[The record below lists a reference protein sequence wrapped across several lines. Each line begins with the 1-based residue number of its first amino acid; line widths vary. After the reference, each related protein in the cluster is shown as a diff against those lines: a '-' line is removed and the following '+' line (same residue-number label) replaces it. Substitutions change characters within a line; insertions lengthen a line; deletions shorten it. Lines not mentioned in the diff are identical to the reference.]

1 MEELMQT
8 VTIIGSGPAG
18 LTAAIYAARANLK
31 PVVYAGVQAGGQLM
45 LTSEVENYPGF
56 QQPIVGPKLM
66 QEMTEQA
73 RRLGVEIINTDI
85 DRVDFSTKPLQLFT
99 GNKSF
104 ASQVVII
111 ATGATARTLGLED
124 EERFMGRGLSTCA
137 TCDGF
142 FYRNKKVVVVG
153 GGDSAMEE
161 ATYLSKICS
170 EVVLVHRRQ
179 QFRASPIMLER
190 ARANA
195 KIKILTPY
203 QVTQLHGDQ
212 QGLNAITL
220 VNNDSGASERLVIDG
235 LFFAIGHDP
244 NSKVFS
250 PYIDTDDHGYIKVHH
265 YTKTN
270 VDGVFAA
277 GDIAD
282 SVFRQAV
289 TAAALGCQA
298 AIQAQQYLDR

>member
-1 MEELMQT
+1 MQT

-18 LTAAIYAARANLK
+18 LTAAIYTARANLK

-56 QQPIVGPKLM
+56 QQPIVGPELM
-66 QEMTEQA
+66 SEMTEQA
-73 RRLGVEIINTDI
+73 KRLGVRIINADI
-85 DRVDFSTKPLQLFT
+85 DRVDFSVKPLQLFA
-99 GNKSF
+99 GKRSF
-104 ASQVVII
+104 TSQAVII

-124 EERFMGRGLSTCA
+124 EQRFMGRGLSTCA

-161 ATYLSKICS
+161 ANYLSKVCS
-170 EVVLVHRRQ
+170 EVILVHRRQ
-179 QFRASPIMLER
+179 QFRASPIMFDR
-190 ARANA
+190 ARANT
-195 KIKILTPY
+195 KIRILTPY
-203 QVTQLHGDQ
+203 RITQMHGDDR
-212 QGLNAITL
+212 GLNAVTL
-220 VNNDSGASERLVIDG
+220 VNNDTGSSERLVIDG

-250 PYIDTDDHGYIKVHH
+250 PYIDTDDHGYIKVHD

-298 AIQAQQYLDR
+298 AIQTQHYLESC

>member
-1 MEELMQT
+1 MGELMQT

-18 LTAAIYAARANLK
+18 LTAAIYTARANLK
-31 PVVYAGVQAGGQLM
+31 PIVYAGVQSGGQLM

-56 QQPIVGPKLM
+56 QHPIVGPKLM

-73 RRLGVEIINTDI
+73 KRLGVEVVNADI
-85 DRVDFSTKPLQLFT
+85 DRVDFSVKPLQLSA

-104 ASQVVII
+104 TSQAVIV

-142 FYRNKKVVVVG
+142 FYRDKRVVVVG

-170 EVVLVHRRQ
+170 EVILVHRRQ

-190 ARANA
+190 ARVND

-203 QVTQLHGDQ
+203 RITQMHGDK
-212 QGLNAITL
+212 QGLNAVTL
-220 VNNDSGASERLVIDG
+220 VNNDDDSSDRLDIDG

-250 PYIDTDDHGYIKVHH
+250 SYLDTDDHGYIKVHD

-298 AIQAQQYLDR
+298 AIQAQHYLDR

>member
-1 MEELMQT
+1 MQT

-18 LTAAIYAARANLK
+18 LTAAIYTARANLK

-56 QQPIVGPKLM
+56 QQPIVGPELM
-66 QEMTEQA
+66 SEMTEQA
-73 RRLGVEIINTDI
+73 KRLGVRIINADI
-85 DRVDFSTKPLQLFT
+85 DRVDFSVKPLQLFA
-99 GNKSF
+99 GKKSF
-104 ASQVVII
+104 TSQAVII

-124 EERFMGRGLSTCA
+124 EQRFMGRGLSTCA

-161 ATYLSKICS
+161 ANYLSKVCS
-170 EVVLVHRRQ
+170 EVILVHRRQ
-179 QFRASPIMLER
+179 QFRASPIMFDR
-190 ARANA
+190 ARANS
-195 KIKILTPY
+195 KIRILTPY
-203 QVTQLHGDQ
+203 RITQMHGDER
-212 QGLNAITL
+212 GLNAVTL
-220 VNNDSGASERLVIDG
+220 VNNDTGSSERLVIDG

-250 PYIDTDDHGYIKVHH
+250 PYIDTDDHGYIKVHD

-298 AIQAQQYLDR
+298 AIQTQHYLESC

>member
-1 MEELMQT
+1 MEERT

-18 LTAAIYAARANLK
+18 LTAAIYTARANLK
-31 PVVYAGVQAGGQLM
+31 PVVYAGIQAGGQLM

-56 QQPIVGPKLM
+56 QHPIVGPKLM
-66 QEMTEQA
+66 GEMTEQA
-73 RRLGVEIINTDI
+73 KRLGVEIINADI
-85 DRVDFSTKPLQLFT
+85 DRVDFSGQPLQLFV
-99 GNKSF
+99 GNDSF
-104 ASQVVII
+104 SSQTVII
-111 ATGATARTLGLED
+111 ATGATARTLGLK
-124 EERFMGRGLSTCA
+124 EEQQFMGRGLSTCA

-142 FYRNKKVVVVG
+142 FYRNKKVMVVG

-170 EVVLVHRRQ
+170 EVILVHRRQ
-179 QFRASPIMLER
+179 QFRASPIMLDR

-195 KIKILTPY
+195 KIKIVTPY
-203 QVTQLHGDQ
+203 RVSQMHGDDR
-212 QGLNAITL
+212 GLNAVTL
-220 VNNDSGASERLVIDG
+220 VNNDNGSNEQIVIDG

-244 NSKVFS
+244 NSKIFS
-250 PYIDTDDHGYIKVHH
+250 PYLDTDDHGYLKVHD

-298 AIQAQQYLDR
+298 AIQAQHYLDQV

>member
-1 MEELMQT
+1 MQT

-18 LTAAIYAARANLK
+18 LTAAIYTARANLK
-31 PVVYAGVQAGGQLM
+31 PIVYAGVQAGGQLM

-56 QQPIVGPKLM
+56 QQPIVGPELM
-66 QEMTEQA
+66 REMTEQA
-73 RRLGVEIINTDI
+73 KRLGVEIINADV
-85 DRVDFSTKPLQLFT
+85 DRVDFSLRPLQLFV
-99 GNKSF
+99 GKKSF
-104 ASQVVII
+104 SSQAVII

-170 EVVLVHRRQ
+170 EVIIVHRRQ
-179 QFRASPIMLER
+179 QFRASPIMFER
-190 ARANA
+190 ARANT
-195 KIKILTPY
+195 KIKILAPY
-203 QVTQLHGDQ
+203 RVTQMHGDE
-212 QGLNAITL
+212 QGLNAVTL
-220 VNNDSGASERLVIDG
+220 VNNDTGSSEKLVIDG

-250 PYIDTDDHGYIKVHH
+250 SYLDTDDHGYIKVHD

-270 VDGVFAA
+270 VAGVFAA

-298 AIQAQQYLDR
+298 AIQAQHYLDQMR